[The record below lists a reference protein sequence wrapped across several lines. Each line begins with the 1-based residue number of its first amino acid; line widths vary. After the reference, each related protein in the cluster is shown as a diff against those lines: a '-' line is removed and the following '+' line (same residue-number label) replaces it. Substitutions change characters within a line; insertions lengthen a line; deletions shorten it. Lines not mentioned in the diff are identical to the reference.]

1 MYPRQETVPQQYR
14 QSGKEE
20 IVKDLGRNVRRY
32 IFEIIGS
39 ICLAAGVYNFAMS
52 AEFPLTGFTGLAVL
66 LYRLIHLPVG
76 WGIILLNIP
85 VAIWSYKLL
94 GKRFFVSSLR
104 CMLISSLMIDY
115 IAPWFP
121 VYQGERLLAALCMG
135 VLTGLGYGV
144 IYMQNSSTGGLDF
157 VIMGIKS
164 KHPYL
169 SVGRISF
176 MCDMIIILLGGVF
189 YRDIDGIIYG
199 LIGAFILSIVV
210 DKLMYGTNAG
220 KLALVVTDDGKKIST
235 VISDACDRGTTILQA
250 VGGYLGK
257 SKDVVMC
264 ACSSREMYLVE
275 EEVKK
280 ADPASFMII
289 LESNEVHGEG
299 FRMLTV
305 GESSDKLSESR

>member
-1 MYPRQETVPQQYR
+1 MKRSGET
-14 QSGKEE
+14 
-20 IVKDLGRNVRRY
+20 IRRY
-32 IFEIIGS
+32 ILEIIGS

-66 LYRLIHLPVG
+66 LYRLVNLPVG
-76 WGIILLNIP
+76 LGIVLLNIP
-85 VAIWSYKLL
+85 VAIWSFKLL

-115 IAPWFP
+115 IAPLFP

-135 VLTGLGYGV
+135 VLTGLGFGL

-164 KHPYL
+164 RRPYL

-176 MCDMIIILLGGVF
+176 MCDMMIILLGGFF

-199 LIGAFILSIVV
+199 LIGAFILSTVV

-235 VISDACDRGTTILQA
+235 VIDETCKRGTTILKA
-250 VGGYLGK
+250 VGGYQG
-257 SKDVVMC
+257 SAKDVVMC
-264 ACSSREMYLVE
+264 ACSKKEMYLVE

-280 ADPASFMII
+280 ADPASFVII

-299 FRMLTV
+299 FRMLTI
-305 GESSDKLSESR
+305 GETKNKSSESR